1 MPSTELSHR
10 PAHTAD
16 LIAGLARRATARPA
30 A

>member
-1 MPSTELSHR
+1 MPRTELSHGSAR
-10 PAHTAD
+10 TAD

>member
-1 MPSTELSHR
+1 MSRTELSHR

-16 LIAGLARRATARPA
+16 LIAGLARRATAWPA